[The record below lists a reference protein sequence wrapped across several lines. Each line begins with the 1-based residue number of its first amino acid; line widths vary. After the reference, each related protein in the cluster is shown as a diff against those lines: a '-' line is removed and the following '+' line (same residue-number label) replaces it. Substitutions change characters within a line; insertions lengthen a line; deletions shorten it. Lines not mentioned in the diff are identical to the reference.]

1 MPSNSRLKSAFSGLT
16 KGTFSYEKSIISGN
30 AETSG
35 RIGRSNIERKTK
47 ESKIKL
53 RALGN

>member
-35 RIGRSNIERKTK
+35 RVGRSNIERKTK